1 MFYDNFIVGCEYPLI
16 HFRTKVGVAELRTR
30 TAPLLSC
37 GPAKMPTDAKL
48 LGHKRPGRST
58 FIEDNFDNVLLASEI
73 VVAIEDLVSIEGFI
87 IVVKLDVAVGSTV
100 RVEERF

>member
-1 MFYDNFIVGCEYPLI
+1 MSYFWKGNTWFIVGCEYPLI

-48 LGHKRPGRST
+48 LGHKKPGRST
-58 FIEDNFDNVLLASEI
+58 FIEDNFDKVSASVKTLI
-73 VVAIEDLVSIEGFI
+73 ACAARVAAKGRW
-87 IVVKLDVAVGSTV
+87 GSLG
-100 RVEERF
+100 